1 MRLRFEEKGGSKSRR
16 WSPGV
21 LGKYILLQ
29 VPSLALVIAL
39 LVILRRYYDFPL
51 LYTWAVVV
59 AWVAKDVILYPFVWR
74 AYDSSPQKA
83 MVGLTGK
90 AKEAMDPSGYVEIRG
105 ELWRAHVEE
114 GSAPIRAGE
123 MVEVGD
129 VRGLTLIVRPVRAKA
144 SGGDH

>member
-1 MRLRFEEKGGSKSRR
+1 MLFRFKEKGGPKSRR

-29 VPSLALVIAL
+29 LPSLALVIVL

-51 LYTWAVVV
+51 VYTWAVVV
-59 AWVAKDVILYPFVWR
+59 AWVAKDAILYPFVWR

-90 AKEAMDPSGYVEIRG
+90 AKETIEPSGYVEIRG
-105 ELWRAHVEE
+105 ELWRAQVEE
-114 GSAPIRAGE
+114 GVKAIRAGD
-123 MVEVGD
+123 MVEVRD
-129 VRGLTLIVRPVRAKA
+129 VRGLTLIVRPVTTQA